1 MNDMI
6 SLRNDYK
13 LCTKELSSMRRD
25 QRPKRLTKSSTKVAA
40 GGEVNDPRK
49 ALFAAILSRGLK
61 EDDTINH
68 PPDTRKALFAAI
80 TKRKVDNDEESD
92 DDSQETGVQ
101 YSSGVQRLQKFLI
114 HSKSILSIADDD
126 LDSAIRACKVSCYSG
141 VNACASYL

>member
-1 MNDMI
+1 MI
-6 SLRNDYK
+6 QGRHCLLPS
-13 LCTKELSSMRRD
+13 C
-25 QRPKRLTKSSTKVAA
+25 
-40 GGEVNDPRK
+40 
-49 ALFAAILSRGLK
+49 GLK

-126 LDSAIRACKVSCYSG
+126 LDSAIRACKVSYSG